1 MTYFFQSYASHY
13 KALGRLGLPIVI
25 GQIGQIV
32 LGFADTMMIGHHST
46 AELGAAAFVNT
57 MFNLILIAALGF
69 SYGMTPVVGSFYGQK
84 DTVRIGE
91 TVKNGLL
98 ANTLL
103 AIVLLVLMYVFYL
116 NLGNLG
122 QPEEL
127 LPLMR
132 PYFIVQLVSL
142 AFVLWF
148 NCLKQF
154 FDGITQTVTPMWVML
169 SGNIINIVGNWLL
182 IYGVAGLPELGLLG
196 AGIATL
202 LARVYM
208 SVMLAAVFLW
218 NRRFAAYRQ
227 AFVEGKVN
235 RSDFVKLN
243 KLGFPLALQMGMET
257 ASFSLTSMMVGWI
270 GTTALAAHQIMLT
283 VSQVCFMMYYGM
295 AAAVAV
301 RISFFCGM
309 KNYPSLLRTSYAGFH
324 LVLFLAVCGAIPIF
338 LLRHVIGYWFTSDVE
353 VATLVAATVIPFV
366 IYQFGDGMQCNYANA
381 LRGLSYVKPMMYI
394 AFLAYFVVSLPLSY
408 VFGIVMGGG
417 LAGIWW
423 AFPFGLTTAGVLYYW
438 VFMMRFNKLNR

>member
-13 KALGRLGLPIVI
+13 KALGRLGLPIVV

-84 DTVRIGE
+84 DTARIGE

-148 NCLKQF
+148 NYLKQIF
-154 FDGITQTVTPMWVML
+154 NDITQTVPPMRVML
-169 SGNIINIVGNWLL
+169 AGNIINIVGNWLL
-182 IYGVAGLPELGLLG
+182 L
-196 AGIATL
+196 
-202 LARVYM
+202 
-208 SVMLAAVFLW
+208 
-218 NRRFAAYRQ
+218 
-227 AFVEGKVN
+227 
-235 RSDFVKLN
+235 
-243 KLGFPLALQMGMET
+243 
-257 ASFSLTSMMVGWI
+257 
-270 GTTALAAHQIMLT
+270 
-283 VSQVCFMMYYGM
+283 
-295 AAAVAV
+295 
-301 RISFFCGM
+301 
-309 KNYPSLLRTSYAGFH
+309 AGFAC
-324 LVLFLAVCGAIPIF
+324 LI
-338 LLRHVIGYWFTSDVE
+338 
-353 VATLVAATVIPFV
+353 
-366 IYQFGDGMQCNYANA
+366 
-381 LRGLSYVKPMMYI
+381 
-394 AFLAYFVVSLPLSY
+394 
-408 VFGIVMGGG
+408 
-417 LAGIWW
+417 
-423 AFPFGLTTAGVLYYW
+423 
-438 VFMMRFNKLNR
+438 